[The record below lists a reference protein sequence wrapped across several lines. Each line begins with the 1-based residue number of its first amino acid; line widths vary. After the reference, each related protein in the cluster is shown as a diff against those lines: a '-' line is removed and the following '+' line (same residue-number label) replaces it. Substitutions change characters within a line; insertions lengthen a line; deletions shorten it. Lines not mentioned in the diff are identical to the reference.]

1 MFSIHKPTETNGRMS
16 PSREQ
21 VDAVITGAITLA
33 LTKIRHKITVDQVV
47 IYRAPK
53 AEDNALAQLV
63 DALVG
68 TIAPLLLNAAQAN
81 PARGLATFAHEL
93 FVHGEQLDAAAVDVV
108 LASAATVANARCAE
122 LARDGRLAHYATR
135 FSVQVHPKVAI
146 YLEALSKEFGAS
158 LGTLSSEM
166 LNRAVYRMHPT
177 IAHLT
182 QTNQSSPA
190 NMEKPAVSV

>member
-21 VDAVITGAITLA
+21 VEADITGAITLA
-33 LTKIRHKITVDQVV
+33 LTKIGHKITGDQVV

-93 FVHGEQLDAAAVDVV
+93 FVHGEQLDAAAVDVA